1 MKIFLGISIF
11 LYSMLI
17 HSQQVVTC
25 SIKTKLGTIEVEL
38 YPDKAPVTVGNF
50 LQYVD
55 QGAYTNSSFFR
66 VCNPENEANREV
78 KIEVIQGGNVSQE
91 NILPPIALETT
102 EKTGILHKD
111 GVISMARSGPDSAT
125 SSFFI
130 CINDQ
135 PALDFNG
142 IRNLDGKGFAAFGRV
157 TMGMDIV
164 KKIQAMASTD
174 QYLTTPVAIESI
186 TRL

>member
-1 MKIFLGISIF
+1 MRNLLTFVLIFCTLILFAQEQKVGIKTSLGIIEIV
-11 LYSMLI
+11 LY
-17 HSQQVVTC
+17 Q
-25 SIKTKLGTIEVEL
+25 
-38 YPDKAPVTVGNF
+38 DKAPVTVSNF

-55 QGAYTNSSFFR
+55 KGAYTNSSFFR

-78 KIEVIQGGNVSQE
+78 KIEVIQGGNVSEE
-91 NILPPIALETT
+91 NMLPPIALETT

-135 PALDFNG
+135 PELDFNG
-142 IRNLDGKGFAAFGRV
+142 KRNLDGKGFAAFGKV
-157 TMGMDIV
+157 TVGMDIV
-164 KKIQAMASTD
+164 KKIQAMDSTD